1 MYHGTP
7 IRPSTDF
14 STETLQ
20 ARREW
25 HDIFKVLKRKKCT
38 TKNALLTRLLF
49 RIGENFPD
57 KQTLKELSPQSNLT
71 RNVKGSSLSSEE
83 KATTK
88 SKIIIKK
95 SLTGKDKHVER
106 QWINPLQSQQE
117 IIKIS
122 QKVVKLSLYTM
133 SC

>member
-20 ARREW
+20 ARREL

-83 KATTK
+83 KATTT
-88 SKIIIKK
+88 SKIIMKK